1 VQKQVDS
8 TKPQQKKEE
17 IIKVKFQNVKADSSD
32 LDSIRTINIKEY
44 ADYVGAGV
52 PSENGQR
59 SSKSVNIVRL
69 SSVDNLNQPLI
80 ILDGERM
87 PEKFRLDALKPEL
100 IENLSVFK
108 GKDAK
113 KYGKGSENGVIL
125 ITTKGNENLNL
136 SFDTL
141 RRVNTVG
148 KIVSVNHVG
157 NKAFDSGKLE
167 GDFPNSKFEVDSHNP
182 SLNGRVVGIGLR
194 SDSLKHKNVV
204 IIKNAS
210 GMKNVDYQL
219 DGQKISESG
228 LDKLDPN
235 TIESIVVNKTGKGGV
250 IKITSKEYAEKN
262 KIKEE
267 LFDTEQTN
275 IPAVNERRVQNRVKS
290 FKDVLANKD
299 YRDLYIEIDGKES
312 SLKKVN
318 SIDPNQIA
326 SFEVFKGDVAVE
338 KYGKKAKTGA
348 LIITTKKK

>member
-1 VQKQVDS
+1 
-8 TKPQQKKEE
+8 
-17 IIKVKFQNVKADSSD
+17 
-32 LDSIRTINIKEY
+32 
-44 ADYVGAGV
+44 
-52 PSENGQR
+52 
-59 SSKSVNIVRL
+59 
-69 SSVDNLNQPLI
+69 
-80 ILDGERM
+80 
-87 PEKFRLDALKPEL
+87 
-100 IENLSVFK
+100 
-108 GKDAK
+108 
-113 KYGKGSENGVIL
+113 
-125 ITTKGNENLNL
+125 
-136 SFDTL
+136 
-141 RRVNTVG
+141 
-148 KIVSVNHVG
+148 
-157 NKAFDSGKLE
+157 
-167 GDFPNSKFEVDSHNP
+167 
-182 SLNGRVVGIGLR
+182 
-194 SDSLKHKNVV
+194 
-204 IIKNAS
+204 
-210 GMKNVDYQL
+210 MKNVDYQL